1 MEEGKAAPS
10 GAGGGPAL
18 PLRVIERKPCGCQ
31 VVETPRGIQTK
42 PCLPCA
48 IRLAGESARQTAN
61 LIAIV
66 AKLQEE
72 AATAI
77 QVASAASTK
86 AAIDAAL
93 RGR

>member
-1 MEEGKAAPS
+1 MEEGKAAPL
-10 GAGGGPAL
+10 GAGSGPVV
-18 PLRVIERKPCGCQ
+18 PLRVIDRKACGCQ

-61 LIAIV
+61 LLALV
-66 AKLQEE
+66 AKLHEE
-72 AATAI
+72 TANAI

-93 RGR
+93 RSQ